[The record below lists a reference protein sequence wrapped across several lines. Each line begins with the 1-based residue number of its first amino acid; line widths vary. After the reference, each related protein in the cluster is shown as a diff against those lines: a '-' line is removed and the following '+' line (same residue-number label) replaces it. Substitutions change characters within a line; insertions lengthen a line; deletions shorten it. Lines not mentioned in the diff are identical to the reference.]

1 MTDFSYA
8 KNLYKAAEE
17 FGVVYVLS
25 LFGSNLKVRIP
36 INDDLWNAS
45 IDEMHLSVRARNG
58 LMRASADTIGKV
70 SERIME
76 EGGLNKIRNLGN
88 KSISEIKTVLL
99 AEGYERLS
107 EKEKIR
113 FWQDFLTKNDI
124 SLT

>member
-1 MTDFSYA
+1 MTNLSYA

-36 INDDLWNAS
+36 ISNNLWDTS
-45 IDEMHLSVRARNG
+45 INEMHLSVRARNG
-58 LMRASADTIGKV
+58 LMRASADTVGKV

-76 EGGLNKIRNLGN
+76 DGGLGKVRNLGS
-88 KSISEIKTVLL
+88 KSISEIKTDLL
-99 AEGYERLS
+99 AEGYEQLS
-107 EKEKIR
+107 TNEKIK
-113 FWQDFLTKNDI
+113 FWQDFLTRNDV